1 MGKVSRRKQRR
12 ERFERR
18 FVPASTTDYRIVYII
33 GGLGALG
40 LGAGF
45 YGQWGYSLG
54 SAPVLTEPVPY
65 SMWIL
70 AAGALILG
78 AAIWIGTSGESIIRV
93 GSAGVGEEKSGLV
106 RRISW
111 HELEAVRFEDGVL
124 VVSGKDEANVAYTV
138 RVKQVNA
145 PQAVAWIVAQAR
157 ERVPDVVDLSKSE
170 RNTIGEAAKKAGEST
185 DPPPLQVVGKRCAVS
200 DKIIAYEPDARVCP
214 RCERVYHRSH
224 VPASCECGNS
234 LSHLREKES
243 A

>member
-1 MGKVSRRKQRR
+1 MGKVSRRKLKR

-18 FVPASTTDYRIVYII
+18 FVPAATTDYRIVYIV
-33 GGLGALG
+33 GGLGAIG

-54 SAPVLTEPVPY
+54 STPLTEPIPF
-65 SMWIL
+65 SLWIL

-78 AAIWIGTSGESIIRV
+78 AAIWIGTSGESILRI
-93 GSAGVGEEKSGLV
+93 GSAGIGEEKSGLV
-106 RRISW
+106 RRIAW
-111 HELEAVRFEDGVL
+111 HELETVRFENGVL
-124 VVSGKDEANVAYTV
+124 VVSGKDEAQLDYTV
-138 RVKQVNA
+138 RVKHANA

-157 ERVPDVVDLSKSE
+157 ERVPDAVDISKSE
-170 RNTIGEAAKKAGEST
+170 RVEIGEASKKAGEWCE
-185 DPPPLQVVGKRCAVS
+185 PPPLQVVGKRCAIS

-224 VPASCECGNS
+224 VPSECECGNS
-234 LSHLREKES
+234 LAHLREKES

>member
-1 MGKVSRRKQRR
+1 MGKVSRRKLKR

-18 FVPASTTDYRIVYII
+18 FVPASTTDYRIVYVV
-33 GGLGALG
+33 GGLGAIG

-45 YGQWGYSLG
+45 YGQWGYTLG
-54 SAPVLTEPVPY
+54 NATLTEPIPY

-78 AAIWIGTSGESIIRV
+78 AAIWIGTSSESIIRI

-106 RRISW
+106 RRIAW
-111 HELEAVRFEDGVL
+111 HELDAVRLENGVL
-124 VVSGKDEANVAYTV
+124 VVSGKDEANVDYTV
-138 RVKQVNA
+138 RVKHVNA

-170 RNTIGEAAKKAGEST
+170 RTAIGEAAKKAGEWVE
-185 DPPPLQVVGKRCAVS
+185 PPPLQVVGKRCAVS
-200 DKIIAYEPDARVCP
+200 DKIIAYEPDARVCQ

-224 VPASCECGNS
+224 VPSACECGNS